1 MLGTAFSFSSSHLS
15 GRKTSASSP
24 HTFLLLV
31 DKVNHQAPRGVTVT
45 IDIPVVTCKCK
56 DDICSRRKWDLA
68 DQGSGLRLDGLEERQ
83 HIVLCGPA
91 QNMVHRGVE
100 AKVLLWSNWLVPVH
114 VNGCRLRTFITA
126 CRYDMRSRSSVVSG
140 APPPAALA
148 DSISFRRRVCT
159 SLCFASS
166 QNMKLIV
173 FDVVS

>member
-1 MLGTAFSFSSSHLS
+1 MLGTVFSFSSSHLS

-24 HTFLLLV
+24 HTFLLLA
-31 DKVNHQAPRGVTVT
+31 DEVNHKAPRGVLT
-45 IDIPVVTCKCK
+45 IDIPVVTGKCK
-56 DDICSRRKWDLA
+56 DDVRSRRKRDLA
-68 DQGSGLRLDGLEERQ
+68 DQGPGLRLDGLEQRQ
-83 HIVLCGPA
+83 HIVLSGPT
-91 QNMVHRGVE
+91 QNMMHGGVE
-100 AKVLLWSNWLVPVH
+100 AKVLLWSSWLAPVH

-126 CRYDMRSRSSVVSG
+126 CRYGIRSRSSVANG
-140 APPPAALA
+140 APPRAALA